1 MDGYIVIFVKFM
13 ACALVGYALVVIFAK
28 FVAKC
33 VDDVIFSSVCDDI
46 MIIFMLFSVHFGVGD
61 DIYILCAVN
70 CFELQEIKENDKNF
84 NK

>member
-1 MDGYIVIFVKFM
+1 M
-13 ACALVGYALVVIFAK
+13 ACALVVIFAK

-61 DIYILCAVN
+61 DIYIMCCQL
-70 CFELQEIKENDKNF
+70 F
-84 NK
+84 